1 MINEKITT
9 AILSTIPEGYR
20 AFTKI
25 TPRAS
30 SWFEVSYG
38 MVSAYYHM
46 TNDGKIIERQ
56 VD

>member
-9 AILSTIPEGYR
+9 AILSTIPEAYR
-20 AFTKI
+20 ALTKI

-46 TNDGKIIERQ
+46 TNDGIIIETQ